1 MPNQGVPVIFKNKIA
16 YGYAEQSVKAYDV
29 SVSDYNALTEAQQL
43 DGSIRC
49 IQGVDA
55 TPNGSNIWAKIGT
68 TPLAEGLPRDC
79 SQAINELK
87 SNLTDLDT
95 AIAQRLKLTMIRD
108 RATWN
113 VGSSYTFTEEDWNK
127 YTEFHVYI
135 AIANVSEPSYYEIV
149 FNRYFYSFKRI
160 VGYGAISGATYVQMT
175 GDGSNRRLTLNA
187 AKNAGADYNPIIGI
201 YAR

>member
-43 DGSIRC
+43 DGSIRL

-79 SQAINELK
+79 SQAINQLK
-87 SNLTDLDT
+87 SNLTHYLPAKIISASVPNNT
-95 AIAQRLKLTMIRD
+95 
-108 RATWN
+108 
-113 VGSSYTFTEEDWNK
+113 TETKIIDDNTL
-127 YTEFHVYI
+127 YGNYV
-135 AIANVSEPSYYEIV
+135 
-149 FNRYFYSFKRI
+149 I
-160 VGYGAISGATYVQMT
+160 VGYCVFYNNLYFTWVNDTSIRNMRIKTDGVYIVMNTPLADATIYITFGAIS
-175 GDGSNRRLTLNA
+175 
-187 AKNAGADYNPIIGI
+187 
-201 YAR
+201 